1 MNSMWFFK
9 LVLFLFSLPQ
19 LLQMNIPVWEFFSI
33 YSSKTTR
40 SVNNRLREKWILG
53 PFEVGLH
60 VLSHVVAVIVGQSL
74 STDATTEY
82 AFFVSVNHWLDKG
95 IHTCEID
102 WVKGGCSDSWHCV
115 FTGRHARCLYPIC
128 ELLNNVRRDYFESFD
143 SLALHTD
150 EWLTYEFR
158 CGSSYG
164 VLLPWFSGTQCIWIS
179 LPHCSLLPWTSY
191 HWLQHLGL
199 RGKIE
204 SK

>member
-1 MNSMWFFK
+1 MDSMWFFK

-53 PFEVGLH
+53 PLEVGLH
-60 VLSHVVAVIVGQSL
+60 MLSHVVAVIVGQSL

-102 WVKGGCSDSWHCV
+102 WVKGGCSDTVFLLEGMLVVYIRFVNCWIMYGATIASFKWLLTACHFTLMSDWHV
-115 FTGRHARCLYPIC
+115 
-128 ELLNNVRRDYFESFD
+128 SFD
-143 SLALHTD
+143 VVPHMVSCSHDFLAHSASEFNCPIVVFFLGHHTID
-150 EWLTYEFR
+150 
-158 CGSSYG
+158 
-164 VLLPWFSGTQCIWIS
+164 
-179 LPHCSLLPWTSY
+179 CS
-191 HWLQHLGL
+191 
-199 RGKIE
+199 I
-204 SK
+204 